1 MEKTKETVK
10 ALRPEITLEILDL
23 DKAKGTEFDGDYCLY
38 TIIPL
43 KRTSSNA
50 AVYDSAFERFLKQ
63 YINDGNDVDEII
75 DQEPNLFLTIDG
87 SDGEQI
93 YFLQSFIKIDH
104 WSGEDTECLTEQIQ
118 LSEMEQD
125 SIDLAL
131 LPLLDKDKQQ
141 TLERIRA
148 DAVKS
153 MGTVLPKAILNKMK
167 LVSDSI
173 IGECYRSA
181 WISYDNQESIIC
193 EIKNCFD
200 PKCPTEVV
208 PFGFVA

>member
-1 MEKTKETVK
+1 MEKTKEMV
-10 ALRPEITLEILDL
+10 RPEITLESMEL
-23 DKAKGTEFDGDYCLY
+23 DKVGNAEFDGDYCLF
-38 TIIPL
+38 TSIPL

-50 AVYDSAFERFLKQ
+50 AMYDSAFECFLNQ
-63 YINDGNDVDEII
+63 YIDTGHDAEDIVV

-173 IGECYRSA
+173 IGERYRSA

-208 PFGFVA
+208 PFGFAA